1 MRGPPRE
8 QEDSQRRNYTVLPLC
23 PMAAVDVTT
32 VPVPVLFW
40 RRLVHSKLFLVVFI
54 LATFLRVLTK
64 NSESSI
70 VVFIVM
76 PEHDFV
82 KKFLICV
89 F

>member
-23 PMAAVDVTT
+23 PMAAVAVTT
-32 VPVPVLFW
+32 VTVPVLFW
-40 RRLVHSKLFLVVFI
+40 RRLVHSELFLVVFI
-54 LATFLRVLTK
+54 LASFLRVLTEK
-64 NSESSI
+64 KDSESLI

-82 KKFLICV
+82 KKF

>member
-1 MRGPPRE
+1 MRSPPRE
-8 QEDSQRRNYTVLPLC
+8 QEDSQKAELHRPPPLPQGSHGC
-23 PMAAVDVTT
+23 DHHARAALAQTGT
-32 VPVPVLFW
+32 FIT
-40 RRLVHSKLFLVVFI
+40 FLLVFI
-54 LATFLRVLTK
+54 LASFLRVLTK
-64 NSESSI
+64 NSESLI